1 MGTISHFDEQPA
13 LNLNSSNKPNNIPT
27 TCLHH
32 DYNTQTISMLSE
44 AFSYDGK
51 ETLVD
56 RIKLEQSP
64 LTLSFVSYDRNSFET
79 GVVVKVFNKWNI
91 PHNCI
96 IGAICWSV

>member
-1 MGTISHFDEQPA
+1 MGTISHFDELSA
-13 LNLNSSNKPNNIPT
+13 LNLNSSNNSNNIPK

-32 DYNTQTISMLSE
+32 NYNTQTISMLSE
-44 AFSYDGK
+44 AFNYDGK

-79 GVVVKVFNKWNI
+79 GVVVKVLNEWNI
-91 PHNCI
+91 
-96 IGAICWSV
+96 